1 MGDRSDEDLQEMGD
15 EPNIDLDMEDS
26 DRFFFT
32 KELLQKML
40 KKGADRSDEDLQE
53 ISDEPNIDLDMEDS
67 DRFFFTKELL
77 QKMLKKGA
85 ADLMKTFKRFW
96 MSPTLTWIW
105 KILIDS

>member
-1 MGDRSDEDLQEMGD
+1 
-15 EPNIDLDMEDS
+15 MEDS

-85 ADLMKTFKRFW
+85 DRSDEDLQEISDEPNIDLDMED
-96 MSPTLTWIW
+96 SE
-105 KILIDS
+105 ILLHQGASSKNV